1 METLRP
7 MLSRQLKDNVTGI
20 TSSLVTLVWMLA
32 LFTGQSWWFAAL
44 LIGYIAIV
52 PLVALLS
59 GDESNRETWRNICSG
74 WCTGMLS
81 NTPTETVPTEV
92 EESEETPL
100 DTLQRRYARGELTD
114 EQFERKLDQ
123 LLETETLEDVAD
135 RARIRERDT

>member
-1 METLRP
+1 METLR
-7 MLSRQLKDNVTGI
+7 MSSHRLKNNI
-20 TSSLVTLVWMLA
+20 TDATSLLVTLVWMLA
-32 LFTGQSWWFAAL
+32 LFTGQDWWLAAL

-52 PLVALLS
+52 PFVALLFS
-59 GDESNRETWRNICSG
+59 DEPDRETWWNTCSG

-81 NTPTETVPTEV
+81 NAPTETVPTEI

-123 LLETETLEDVAD
+123 LLEMETLEDVAD
-135 RARIRERDT
+135 RARIREREM